1 MFTDSTE
8 LKFSANKFLPS
19 LVPRSRPDIAW
30 LASWYNM
37 FVSQT
42 LKRSDQRGG
51 LDTRDGIVQTRIF
64 LDSGALSS
72 SLSTKRIDPDS
83 CKERNQRQHQPAGI

>member
-1 MFTDSTE
+1 MLIE
-8 LKFSANKFLPS
+8 S
-19 LVPRSRPDIAW
+19 LLCSLTRLSRILAQINSCQALFRDLDPTSGLAW

-64 LDSGALSS
+64 LGLGCTV
-72 SLSTKRIDPDS
+72 L
-83 CKERNQRQHQPAGI
+83 